1 MYTLIDNLIA
11 ALSAFSRVL
20 RPLADFNLAL
30 LNLTTLLTGW
40 LRPLANLLENILWFL
55 RG

>member
-1 MYTLIDNLIA
+1 MYTLIDSLVNVLT
-11 ALSAFSRVL
+11 AFSRVL

-30 LNLTTLLTGW
+30 LNLTTILTGW

-55 RG
+55 R